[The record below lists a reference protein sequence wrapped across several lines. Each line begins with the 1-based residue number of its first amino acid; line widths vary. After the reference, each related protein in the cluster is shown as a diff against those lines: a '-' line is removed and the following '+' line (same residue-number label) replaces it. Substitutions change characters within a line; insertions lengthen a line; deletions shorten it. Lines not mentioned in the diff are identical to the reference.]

1 MLKSP
6 LRMTGMLREDS
17 SLRSFFA
24 SSFLTSWCLVLLWL
38 GMYTLHTRSTAPAHF
53 TSTHRV

>member
-6 LRMTGMLREDS
+6 MRMTGVLREVR

-24 SSFLTSWCLVLLWL
+24 SLPLTSSCLPWLWL
-38 GMYTLHTRSTAPAHF
+38 GMYTLHTSAVPFAHF
-53 TSTHRV
+53 TRTHSV